1 MVSYNFKNSFSK
13 VLKNKNTLN
22 ILSLITYLYLF
33 FLLINNQL
41 EKLFRFVVLLLLG
54 FSFVKNYIFIITF
67 LMIIYNIIFFHNNI
81 ENFKAHEDAV
91 KELDKDKDYNKKQLN
106 CCNKKSK
113 NNINPNENVKFI
125 EQIKKK
131 SKKTKQILN
140 DFKNNNVIEPPEDN
154 SKEINKVLTLSLK

>member
-81 ENFKAHEDAV
+81 ENFKAHEDA
-91 KELDKDKDYNKKQLN
+91 
-106 CCNKKSK
+106 
-113 NNINPNENVKFI
+113 
-125 EQIKKK
+125 
-131 SKKTKQILN
+131 
-140 DFKNNNVIEPPEDN
+140 
-154 SKEINKVLTLSLK
+154 

>member
-1 MVSYNFKNSFSK
+1 MVSYNFKNLFSK

-41 EKLFRFVVLLLLG
+41 EKLFRFVILLLLG
-54 FSFVKNYIFIITF
+54 FSFVKNYIFIISF
-67 LMIIYNIIFFHNNI
+67 IIIIYNIIFFHNNI
-81 ENFKAHEDAV
+81 ENFNAHENAI
-91 KELDKDKDYNKKQLN
+91 KELENDKDYNKKHMN
-106 CCNKKSK
+106 CCNKNK
-113 NNINPNENVKFI
+113 INPNENGKFI

-140 DFKNNNVIEPPEDN
+140 DFKNNNVLEPPKDN
-154 SKEINKVLTLSLK
+154 SREINKVLTLSLSK